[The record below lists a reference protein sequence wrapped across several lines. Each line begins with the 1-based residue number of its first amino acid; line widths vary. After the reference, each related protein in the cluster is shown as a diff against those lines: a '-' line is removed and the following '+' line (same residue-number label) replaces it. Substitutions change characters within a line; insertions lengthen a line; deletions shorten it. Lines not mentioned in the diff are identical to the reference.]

1 MFWLGFIIG
10 LFVGA
15 NVGIVVAGMLYS
27 AKKSDQTMYPA
38 ETKDSASFASG
49 MKSATDLDSTQ
60 PPREPAQNQKEYT
73 DNNIS

>member
-27 AKKSDQTMYPA
+27 AKNSDQTMHPA
-38 ETKDSASFASG
+38 ETIDTTGFVSG
-49 MKSATDLDSTQ
+49 MESATDRDSTQ
-60 PPREPAQNQKEYT
+60 PTREPAQNQKEYT
-73 DNNIS
+73 DNNI